1 MDSVKIG
8 IISDTHGN
16 LPALQ
21 TMLDKFDKLGCDE
34 VIHVGDAIAI
44 GPFSKECLDLLIAKN
59 VTMTKGNHELLY
71 LVGIDNLRF
80 PMPEPMASHHK
91 QVHKSLGSGYRQLIQ
106 NQPFF
111 IHRNYFGKKITFCHY
126 GMYDATDGLHF
137 FRPITNP
144 SIDQVEAI
152 FRDLDADVI
161 FFGHE
166 HHPFAM
172 QGNKLYIDVGSLV
185 CNRKDFANGVVAT
198 FSKEGVDVQQLQV
211 QYDKQPLFDAI
222 VDRNIVNGEFIAQQF
237 FGKNNI

>member
-1 MDSVKIG
+1 MESIKIG

-21 TMLDKFDKLGCDE
+21 VMLDHFDKAGCNE

-44 GPFSKECLDLLIAKN
+44 GPFSKECLDLLIEKN

-91 QVHKSLGSGYRQLIQ
+91 QVHATLGEGYKQMIT

-111 IHRNYFGKKITFCHY
+111 IHREYFGKKITFCHY
-126 GMYDATDGLHF
+126 GMYDAGDGPHF
-137 FRPITNP
+137 FRPVIKP
-144 SIDQVEAI
+144 EQDQLDAV
-152 FRDLDADVI
+152 FRHVDADVV

-166 HHPFAM
+166 HNPITM
-172 QGNKLYIDVGSLV
+172 QSDKLLIDVGSLG
-185 CNRKDFANGVVAT
+185 CNRQDFANGAIAT
-198 FSKEGVDVQQLQV
+198 FSKEGMQVEQLKLP
-211 QYDKQPLFDAI
+211 YDKKPLFDAI
-222 VDRNIVNGEFIAQQF
+222 EQRQIINGEFIAQQF
-237 FGKNNI
+237 FGKK